1 MAAENSSAPYALPV
15 TRSTR
20 DKAQQ
25 VTGPG
30 GAVILDGIRPESVHE
45 NRHPAR
51 WHPATPAWF
60 WHLRMGEDPSQADR
74 EVAAVRLALDLGM
87 TLIDTA
93 EMYGEGSAEEIVGQA
108 LVGRR
113 DEAFIVSKVYPHNA
127 SREGV
132 AAACERSLAR
142 MGTDRIDLHLLHW
155 AGSHP
160 IAETI
165 EGFEALQSQGK
176 ILRWGVSNFDT
187 PEMEAL
193 WSAEGGGSC
202 ATNQVLYNLAR
213 RGVEFDLL
221 PWLRKRGVPTMAY
234 SPLEQGRSMS
244 EPQLA
249 GVAERH
255 GTTQMAVALA
265 WTMREGDIIAIPKAS
280 NPDHIQANRAATDL
294 ILTSEDL
301 EELDRA
307 FPPPTSKR
315 PLEVL

>member
-1 MAAENSSAPYALPV
+1 MKTVTLP
-15 TRSTR
+15 
-20 DKAQQ
+20 
-25 VTGPG
+25 
-30 GAVILDGIRPESVHE
+30 DG
-45 NRHPAR
+45 
-51 WHPATPAWF
+51 TPLPQLGFGTW
-60 WHLRMGEDPSQADR
+60 RMGEDPSQADR

-93 EMYGEGSAEEIVGQA
+93 EMYGEGGAEEIVGQVLA
-108 LVGRR
+108 GRR
-113 DEAFIVSKVYPHNA
+113 DEAFIVSKIYPHNA
-127 SREGV
+127 TREGV
-132 AAACERSLAR
+132 EAACERSLAR
-142 MGTDRIDLHLLHW
+142 MGTDRIDLYLLHW

-160 IAETI
+160 IGETI
-165 EGFEALQSQGK
+165 AGFEALQSQGK

-221 PWLRKRGVPTMAY
+221 PWLRNRGVPTMAY

-244 EPQLA
+244 GSHLA

-255 GTTQMAVALA
+255 RTTQMAVALA
-265 WTMREGDIIAIPKAS
+265 WAMRDGDVIAIPKAS
-280 NPDHIQANRAATDL
+280 NPDHIQANRAAADL
-294 ILTSEDL
+294 VLTSEDL
-301 EELDRA
+301 VDLDKA